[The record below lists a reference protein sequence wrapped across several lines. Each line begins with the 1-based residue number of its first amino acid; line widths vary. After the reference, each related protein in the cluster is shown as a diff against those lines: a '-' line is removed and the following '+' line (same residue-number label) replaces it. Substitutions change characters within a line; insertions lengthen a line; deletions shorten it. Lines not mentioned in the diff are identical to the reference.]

1 MSDLSSGMKKGE
13 ITEQLI
19 RIKLGDDD
27 AQEKLYGIVYSKLQQ
42 VAAYELSK
50 ERKDHTMNRT
60 DLVHETFLKLINLND
75 IDWKDRRHFFRI
87 AARAMKQI
95 LIDHARKKLSSKR
108 GNNPHHIELN
118 EEIIKLNSQS
128 TEIIEISEALEELRK
143 VDERLAEVV
152 DLRFFAG
159 LSMDDIGDVM
169 EISRSTVNRD
179 WVKARA
185 WLYNRLNKSG

>member
-1 MSDLSSGMKKGE
+1 MSDASSELKKGE

-19 RIKLGDDD
+19 RIKMGDED
-27 AQEKLYGIVYSKLQQ
+27 AQEKLYRIVYEKLQQ

-50 ERKDHTMNRT
+50 ERNDHTMNRT

-75 IDWKDRRHFFRI
+75 IEWNDRRHFFGI

-95 LIDHARKKLSSKR
+95 LIDHARKKLSAKR
-108 GNNPHHIELN
+108 GNNPRHIELN
-118 EEIIKLNSQS
+118 EEILKLNNQS
-128 TEIIEISEALEELRK
+128 SEIIEISEALEELRS

-185 WLYNRLNKSG
+185 WLYSRLNKSG